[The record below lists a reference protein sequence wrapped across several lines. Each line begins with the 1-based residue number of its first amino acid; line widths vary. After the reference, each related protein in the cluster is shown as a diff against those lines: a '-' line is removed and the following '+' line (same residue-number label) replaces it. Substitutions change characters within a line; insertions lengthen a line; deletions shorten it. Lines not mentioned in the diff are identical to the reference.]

1 MILELKYIN
10 VVPKDEKFKVHDKEK
25 LTINYNSYADIK
37 AQEGIIKRFKAELST
52 LVIWGTHGSA
62 SNLCNLTAKD
72 IESLVGVLSGAVFNT
87 IVLDACESALYAKAF
102 ASLLSEK
109 GIILCHIGIC
119 HNQIMTYNNIQEN
132 QIRANWQNLFDDLL
146 GLFVPGSP
154 IKQAAF
160 PAICPKSGNMHHLII
175 DGMECEC
182 TVEEKKKYPE
192 KYENAFSPDDLDKNV
207 GNTKS
212 CVVTE
217 KQAFFKFM
225 D

>member
-1 MILELKYIN
+1 MN
-10 VVPKDEKFKVHDKEK
+10 VVPRNKEFEVHDKEK
-25 LTINYNSYADIK
+25 LTINYNSYADIE
-37 AQEGIIKRFKAELST
+37 AQKGTIKRFKAELST

-109 GIILCHIGIC
+109 GIVLCHMGIC
-119 HNQIMTYNNIQEN
+119 PMQVMTFDNIQESE
-132 QIRANWQNLFDDLL
+132 IRIKWKKVFDNLKEDFS
-146 GLFVPGSP
+146 FP
-154 IKQAAF
+154 IKMAVF
-160 PAICPKSGNMHHLII
+160 PATYQKPQNMHHLII
-175 DGMECEC
+175 DGMLCEC

-192 KYENAFSPDDLDKNV
+192 KYKNLISPADLDKNV

-212 CVVTE
+212 CVVTDD
-217 KQAFFKFM
+217 QAFFKFM